1 MPIRASLTIFLEIKM
16 KQSNKKQ
23 TPMVILILFVMTI
36 IVIPNA
42 LADDVTISIGN
53 LTADPGETCTAPVV
67 LKSIKDYGTGAIT
80 LKYDPSIVHVTDVKS
95 SDDSIVVAWNA
106 DNEIGEAKVAAWNI
120 NSVSGNID
128 FAIIS
133 FKAANNRGSTPLTII
148 VDELIIQ
155 DHEGIQNRIVGRV
168 INGSFTSDASSIPG
182 FELLQVL
189 IILGVIIICHN
200 KIINKK

>member
-1 MPIRASLTIFLEIKM
+1 M
-16 KQSNKKQ
+16 KQSNNKL
-23 TPMVILILFVMTI
+23 TLLVIIILFIMTI

-53 LTADPGETCTAPVV
+53 LTADPGETCTAPIV
-67 LKSIKDYGTGAIT
+67 LKSIKDYGTGAMT

-128 FAIIS
+128 FATIS
-133 FKAANNRGSTPLTII
+133 FRAANNRGSTPLTII

-155 DHEGIQNRIVGRV
+155 DHEGIQNRIGARV
-168 INGSFTSDASSIPG
+168 INGSFTSNENSIPG
-182 FELLQVL
+182 FGLLQVL
-189 IILGVIIICHN
+189 IILGAIIICHN